1 MRIASSTLLLLIIAT
16 SGLSLSAQQDA
27 EPPDEGRVKRIARKL
42 GTLASSDDKEGI
54 SLSVGIIVA
63 GSGLSGGVGYRK
75 VNLFN
80 SPIDLEVE
88 ATMSYRLYQAY
99 RASIGLLGERS
110 STLEFDTADSRV
122 SSLFNASAPKKPGSA
137 VFLYMRYRDY
147 PSHTYYGTGIDSLE
161 ENKSD

>member
-27 EPPDEGRVKRIARKL
+27 EPPDEGRLKRIARKL

-88 ATMSYRLYQAY
+88 ATM
-99 RASIGLLGERS
+99 
-110 STLEFDTADSRV
+110 
-122 SSLFNASAPKKPGSA
+122 
-137 VFLYMRYRDY
+137 
-147 PSHTYYGTGIDSLE
+147 
-161 ENKSD
+161 